1 MPTPERAGAPANR
14 GNPGES
20 RGDGR
25 PPPGHTRPRT
35 VDQVAA
41 EATGPED
48 SATTGPLMTFPLAP
62 AAPFGATTMGAP
74 DPGRGPVPRTEFAT
88 LLRAHERCESG
99 GRFVASA
106 RATTAG
112 APAGYGRSQL
122 NTRNHV
128 ELLGRLGDAR
138 LARLGVS
145 RDDLAALAER
155 GAAAQDYYAAIVG
168 GRRREGSVVGPGEQ
182 ALIDAV
188 AAKSPATLADLDVLV
203 AGLGEGFA
211 RTTGLPPGELRFL
224 SATRLLGS
232 TRLAREYGETFR
244 VTGDRTAALDA
255 LTARHPTL
263 ALLRDRVGDAWTV
276 RYLTDGRLNENRAAW
291 YTRAAMTA
299 DAPFERLQ
307 GALRAGGDRLNAEH
321 LWADHLRRALTVAT
335 GLDAW
340 ATLPEGDR
348 MELLGQLARL
358 RALSPAIFA
367 LVTAP
372 RDAAAPLATVQD
384 LQDRLATFRADPTS
398 DAGAALRAFD
408 RAFTGA

>member
-1 MPTPERAGAPANR
+1 
-14 GNPGES
+14 
-20 RGDGR
+20 
-25 PPPGHTRPRT
+25 
-35 VDQVAA
+35 
-41 EATGPED
+41 
-48 SATTGPLMTFPLAP
+48 MTFPLTPVARFAP
-62 AAPFGATTMGAP
+62 TTPGAP
-74 DPGRGPVPRTEFAT
+74 GRVASPLPRTEFAA

-99 GRFVASA
+99 GRFVPSA

-128 ELLGRLGDAR
+128 ELLGRLGDRR

-145 RDDLAALAER
+145 RDDLAVLAER

-168 GRRREGSVVGPGEQ
+168 GRRREGSVVGPRDQ
-182 ALIDAV
+182 SLIDAV
-188 AAKSPATLADLDVLV
+188 AAKEPPTLADLDVLV
-203 AGLGEGFA
+203 AGLGQGFA
-211 RTTGLPPGELRFL
+211 RTTGLPPAELRFL

-232 TRLAREYGETFR
+232 TRLAREYGETVR
-244 VTGDRTAALDA
+244 VTGDRTAALDT

-263 ALLRDRVGDAWTV
+263 ALLRDRVGDAWIV
-276 RYLTDGRLNENRAAW
+276 RTWTDGRLNENRAAW

-335 GLDAW
+335 GLDGWTSLAE
-340 ATLPEGDR
+340 TDR
-348 MELLGQLARL
+348 LELLGQLARL

-372 RDAAAPLATVQD
+372 RDAAAPLATVRD
-384 LQDRLATFRADPTS
+384 LQDRLATLRADPTS

-408 RAFTGA
+408 RAFTGT